1 MQLIYFNA
9 TLQFSELLTL
19 FKQGFLHFGIRVY
32 VECQIWLKY
41 SEIGYCHHS
50 KTQSAQ
56 YRLFPLIVAFT
67 LRCQRFN
74 LQQVWWIPFLSD
86 HVILKIRPWSPWIR
100 KVFST
105 DVDRLEVQVLT
116 FLQVDFLHHT
126 IFTQISSW
134 FEFFRMIIPQ
144 DDFGGT
150 WA

>member
-1 MQLIYFNA
+1 MQHCSFLNFWHF
-9 TLQFSELLTL
+9 L
-19 FKQGFLHFGIRVY
+19 KQRFLHFGTHVY

-50 KTQSAQ
+50 KTQSVQ

-74 LQQVWWIPFLSD
+74 LQQVWWISFLSD
-86 HVILKIRPWSPWIR
+86 RVILKIRPESPWIR
-100 KVFST
+100 QVFST
-105 DVDRLEVQVLT
+105 DVDPLEVQVLT
-116 FLQVDFLHHT
+116 FLQVDFFHHI
-126 IFTQISSW
+126 IFTQISSS

-144 DDFGGT
+144 DGLGGT

>member
-74 LQQVWWIPFLSD
+74 LQQVWWIPSD

-126 IFTQISSW
+126 IFTQKSSW

>member
-19 FKQGFLHFGIRVY
+19 LKQGFLHFGIRVY

-86 HVILKIRPWSPWIR
+86 HVILKIRLSSPWIR
-100 KVFST
+100 EVLSM

-126 IFTQISSW
+126 IFTQISS
-134 FEFFRMIIPQ
+134 
-144 DDFGGT
+144 
-150 WA
+150 

>member
-86 HVILKIRPWSPWIR
+86 HVILKIRLSSPWIR
-100 KVFST
+100 EVLSM

-126 IFTQISSW
+126 IFTQISS
-134 FEFFRMIIPQ
+134 
-144 DDFGGT
+144 
-150 WA
+150 